1 MEKIYDYDLLQEK
14 LNTMIDHVPFK
25 WQDFAE
31 SVIQWNYLAGN
42 LSHNYGDEK
51 YENQLRLIR
60 EEFKEA
66 LDEIE
71 SGNIEKLKSEL
82 IDLVVVSCYG
92 MFLQGCETF
101 TQNPFY
107 SRSLSACAPL
117 IMDFPHPR
125 EAFQWAVTTLEMLGD
140 FEETACSV
148 LQKNDSK
155 IPLVSDFLE
164 AAVGSN
170 WALDEYDDN
179 PQACPMEEAIRLQIT
194 KLENDSNGRYT
205 GFHAKTIDFEGNQYI
220 VFKDSNG
227 KVMKNYCFYSF

>member
-14 LNTMIDHVPFK
+14 LNTMVDHVPFK

-66 LDEIE
+66 LDEIA

-101 TQNPFY
+101 TKNPFY
-107 SRSLSACAPL
+107 GRSLSACAPL

-125 EAFQWAVTTLEMLGD
+125 EAFQWAVTTLELLGD
-140 FEETACSV
+140 FEQEAINV

-155 IPLVSDFLE
+155 IPLVGDFLE
-164 AAVGSN
+164 AAVGSE

-179 PQACPMEEAIRLQIT
+179 PQGCPLEEAIRLQIAR
-194 KLENDSNGRYT
+194 LENDSNGRYT
-205 GFHAKTIDFEGNQYI
+205 GFHAKTIDFEGNHYI

-227 KVMKNYCFYSF
+227 KIMKNYCFYSF